1 MSDPGILKKGALTSA
16 TYDTVLQIGLR
27 IMSFVLNAF
36 IVRQVSRESF
46 AVMTVRLHLLYSTGL
61 LLSREAFR
69 RAALSSKGSKE
80 IYKVINLLWMGT
92 LVSLPVG
99 LLGWYIW
106 MYVMEQPPESVTR
119 HYSYG
124 VLLILTSVVTEVTA
138 EVPFVLAE
146 LQLWSKTK
154 VVIEG
159 VMQLLRSLLLAL
171 FVFLWPM
178 HSVLVFGIS
187 QMLGS
192 IVYSVSYYIVFL
204 RALRGKED
212 SSLPIHEFNQL
223 LPKWSNGKML
233 PEVDHE
239 LGLLSWSFFKQGWLK
254 ETLTEGEHYI
264 MNFFPLI
271 SLNQQGVY
279 QVVNNLGSLA
289 ARLIFRSIEAAAY
302 KYFAQMLYRGKSIK
316 DQDQS
321 RVAEVSRFFLSLFS
335 NLILV
340 SLLIITF
347 GWSYSRTV
355 LQIYGGSQLSDD
367 DGTLL
372 MRAQC
377 FYVVFLAVNG
387 ITEAYTF
394 AVMDDAELSRY
405 NKMLVI
411 FSFVYMGCAVFF
423 TWCFGAVGFIIA
435 NALNMAL
442 RINHSLRF
450 ISDQYK
456 DSEYQPL
463 QIDWISARPFFVFAS
478 CLALTTVS
486 EAVLYPRSI
495 ILHIT
500 FGLLC
505 LIWVAYLLRMEFK
518 AVFEKLFDIT
528 DSCIRKLIGEGS
540 LGNIFNPMVITKY
553 LRRFL
558 YGCTK
563 K

>member
-1 MSDPGILKKGALTSA
+1 MSDPGALKKGALTSA

-46 AVMTVRLHLLYSTGL
+46 AVMSVRLHLLYSTGL

-69 RAALSSKGSKE
+69 RAALSSKGNKE
-80 IYKVINLLWMGT
+80 IYKVINLLWTGT

-124 VLLILTSVVTEVTA
+124 VLLILTSVVTEVIA

-192 IVYSVSYYIVFL
+192 IVYSASYYIVFM
-204 RALRGKED
+204 RALRRKED

-254 ETLTEGEHYI
+254 EALTEGEHYI

-289 ARLIFRSIEAAAY
+289 ARLVFRSIEAAAY

-347 GWSYSRTV
+347 GWSYSRTL

-394 AVMDDAELSRY
+394 AVMDDAELS
-405 NKMLVI
+405 
-411 FSFVYMGCAVFF
+411 
-423 TWCFGAVGFIIA
+423 
-435 NALNMAL
+435 
-442 RINHSLRF
+442 SLRF

-463 QIDWISARPFFVFAS
+463 QIDWVSGRPFFVFAS

-486 EAVLYPRSI
+486 EAVVYPRSI
-495 ILHIT
+495 ILHII
-500 FGLLC
+500 FGFLC
-505 LIWVAYLLRMEFK
+505 LILVAYLLRMEFK
-518 AVFEKLFDIT
+518 PVFEKLFDIL
-528 DSCIRKLIGEGS
+528 DSCTRKLIGEGS
-540 LGNIFNPMVITKY
+540 PGNMLNPLVITKY

-558 YGCTK
+558 YGSTK